1 MGKRWSEHGKVIV
14 QAISLSIANLL
25 HHLRVGLLRTKTPKF
40 QIVTQRQIYL
50 ASRIDLLGVFT
61 LSFGIRLRVSSRC
74 RSTERTIRSEAQ
86 APVLVVSCIPILN
99 PSMPITSTLF
109 TLFALADAILVSK
122 IQPGASNMSWGRK
135 GYVDFCISRHRAVEV
150 EHYLWCCIGIS
161 EDGTLVQIGVLCYLQ
176 IGL

>member
-1 MGKRWSEHGKVIV
+1 MSLGGLGEQGGEDAMGKRWSEHGKVIV
-14 QAISLSIANLL
+14 QANLL

-135 GYVDFCISRHRAVEV
+135 GYVDFCISRHRAVE
-150 EHYLWCCIGIS
+150 GIS